1 MVIRS
6 VFQHGQGS
14 SSFLVA
20 QDQAGVSLQD
30 VFPPPGHACL
40 PKGLG
45 NLGFAHG
52 EEFQERIVG
61 ANYRRKLFPR
71 RPFSA
76 MVDGA
81 CFLARVTAPQP
92 IAQFFLTWGIAPVFW
107 VRNERQRLASIFQ
120 VP

>member
-76 MVDGA
+76 LVDGA

-92 IAQFFLTWGIAPVFW
+92 IAQFFPEFWGNRAGLLGK
-107 VRNERQRLASIFQ
+107 E
-120 VP
+120 

>member
-61 ANYRRKLFPR
+61 ANYRRKLSSGALAR
-71 RPFSA
+71 WL
-76 MVDGA
+76 MGA
-81 CFLARVTAPQP
+81 CFWHVSQPQP
-92 IAQFFLTWGIAPVFW
+92 IAQF
-107 VRNERQRLASIFQ
+107 S
-120 VP
+120 